1 MINLQTYIDYTL
13 SDAQR
18 EKLIKLDNE
27 FGEVMHMF
35 RNDRNYNDIINI
47 DSECKKFTNA
57 RKNGETYVPLFKMH
71 KNKFSSNNIL
81 KRMLLLKSE
90 FVRFNCFLSK
100 YYIENLNYFLDKVE
114 FTLKK
119 NDGVKDVTHFDN
131 ELPNDVYKLAL
142 KTVKDNPYIV
152 IDEEN
157 DRPHDAEYCKEK
169 LQAALDE
176 LKYPWKVIIT
186 TEMLPRVGV
195 KECKE
200 VLVRKD
206 AKFSDIDIDG
216 LIQHEIKG
224 HVGRRYYGMKTGLN
238 LFWYGLYN
246 RNYLDE
252 GLAVWNSLNLV
263 KKIKPNVL
271 YNIAMK
277 YIVVYHINK
286 MSFNE
291 LFDFCRSISKE
302 IPDDKLFNIIARAKR
317 DIQDMHLLGGWS
329 DNAGYFGGYQIIK
342 KMTDSQRDDVLKYNI
357 GPDHIK
363 DLPKIKK
370 FFELNKFESL
380 LK

>member
-35 RNDRNYNDIINI
+35 RNDRNYNDIVNI
-47 DSECKKFTNA
+47 DSECKKFISA
-57 RKNGETYVPLFKMH
+57 RKNGGTYVPLFKMH

-302 IPDDKLFNIIARAKR
+302 IPDDKLFNIIARVKR

-329 DNAGYFGGYQIIK
+329 DNAAYFGGYQIIK
-342 KMTDSQRDDVLKYNI
+342 KMTHN
-357 GPDHIK
+357 
-363 DLPKIKK
+363 
-370 FFELNKFESL
+370 
-380 LK
+380 